1 METHPA
7 TVAVV
12 HSLKS
17 WPEFFQQTLDGQ
29 KPFEIRKDDRGFDGG
44 HYLSLWEWCPDRMA
58 YTGRSIAM
66 RVLYILGAEAGVPGL
81 LPGYCIMGVEPIRD
95 TRRDVLNSPAFADA
109 QHFARGTIAEGLQS

>member
-1 METHPA
+1 MEA
-7 TVAVV
+7 KSASVAVV

-17 WPEFFQQTLDGQ
+17 WPEFFEQTLAGQ

-44 HYLSLWEWCPDRMA
+44 HYLSLWEWCPDKMA

-109 QHFARGTIAEGLQS
+109 QHFARSVPELQS